1 MTAGMMLPG
10 AFPAALRCARA
21 DSRVHAAPVFAV
33 SYLAVWTVVG
43 LAVYTLYRRNVRSG
57 FEFGVYCVD
66 SSIGLMV
73 MSAALGLMSVTWM
86 SVVAVLVLAQKPLPP
101 KASIDVPL
109 ALAILTLGVVIA
121 VARSFIPGL
130 VPTT

>member
-1 MTAGMMLPG
+1 
-10 AFPAALRCARA
+10 
-21 DSRVHAAPVFAV
+21 
-33 SYLAVWTVVG
+33 
-43 LAVYTLYRRNVRSG
+43 
-57 FEFGVYCVD
+57 
-66 SSIGLMV
+66 
-73 MSAALGLMSVTWM
+73 M

-121 VARSFIPGL
+121 VAPSFIPGL